1 LSVTCGRSVFISLV
15 TPISSI
21 NKTHLHDIA
30 EILLKVAL
38 IDIILNLTITLYVHL
53 LLTISGRVSA
63 PNATIIMHVSLIQIL
78 RHTDDEK
85 KQAFAI
91 WDNDDNGLIDK
102 GEVLIIIKLHMI
114 TGTAYSFPEHMSSPR
129 FK

>member
-1 LSVTCGRSVFISLV
+1 M
-15 TPISSI
+15 
-21 NKTHLHDIA
+21 
-30 EILLKVAL
+30 AL
-38 IDIILNLTITLYVHL
+38 NDIILNLTITLYVHL
-53 LLTISGRVSA
+53 LLTISGRVSG

-102 GEVLIIIKLHMI
+102 EEVLIIIKLHMI
-114 TGTAYSFPEHMSSPR
+114 TGTA
-129 FK
+129 